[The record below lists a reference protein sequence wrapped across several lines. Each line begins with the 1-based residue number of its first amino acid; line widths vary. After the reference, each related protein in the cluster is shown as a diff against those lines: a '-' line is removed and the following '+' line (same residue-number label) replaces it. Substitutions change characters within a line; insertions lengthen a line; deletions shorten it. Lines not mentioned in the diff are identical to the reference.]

1 MRSREATAPTSSGP
15 SGERP
20 QKEPLSAAFRLYICL
35 LAVVVGIFVPEG
47 VRLAASQ
54 PGQAIAWIALIA
66 VTSFRSIPTL
76 PRANLDVSLTAPA
89 SVAAAVLLPL
99 PLAVLVKLI
108 GNVNEREFR
117 PETSKWAIVFN
128 RAQGALQVGAA
139 AFVAALVGPA
149 FAADSLVGL
158 IAATL
163 VAGIVLDCV
172 NIAAMTLMFYFR
184 GLSIGEA
191 ARVVIAPYPSSLAL
205 NLAVT
210 VGLAL
215 LIVVLY
221 QVAPGLVLLLG
232 FPLWLGVSAVRSARQ
247 SEERA
252 EELTASLRELEALN
266 HLGTDLLA
274 ARRRDQ
280 AGGIVGAALST
291 ALETPDVI
299 VSLSGVIPE
308 SLRLVKV
315 PGGAGA
321 AIGVPTTVDERSME
335 GVEAAAKLLG
345 MALQRLDLEDELGEV
360 ERARA
365 KLAGKIIE
373 EGTRERSRLALEIHD
388 DVLPYLA
395 AAEIQADNVGSA
407 IKGEDPARANNL
419 ARATREAVN
428 GGISRLRQVLEA
440 LTDQIVVPGGLREAL
455 DRSLTQLRL
464 EHGVDSKLDVTG
476 LLSPLPFAVEILVV
490 EIVRGCLSNVAKHAQ
505 ADNVLVQLDVTD
517 TLIAVRIHDD
527 GRGFDPMKI
536 SAGHHGLALMQ
547 QRVELTRGRFSVRSS
562 VTGGTTV
569 EVEVPL

>member
-1 MRSREATAPTSSGP
+1 MTAKTARVSALKAKRSQS
-15 SGERP
+15 
-20 QKEPLSAAFRLYICL
+20 EPLSVTCRVYICV
-35 LAVVVGIFVPEG
+35 LAIAATIFVPEG
-47 VRLAASQ
+47 LRLAAGE
-54 PGQAIAWIALIA
+54 PWKALAWMAFIA
-66 VTSFRSIPTL
+66 VTSFRAIPML
-76 PRANLDVSLTAPA
+76 PRANIIVTATAPS

-99 PLAVLVKLI
+99 PLAMLVKLV
-108 GNVNEREFR
+108 GNVNEREFQ
-117 PETSKWAIVFN
+117 PGTSKWAIVFN
-128 RAQGALQVGAA
+128 RAEGALQVGAA
-139 AFVAALVGPA
+139 AFAATLVQAA
-149 FAADSLVGL
+149 FPADSLLSL
-158 IAATL
+158 IAATV
-163 VAGIVLDCV
+163 VAGIVFDCV
-172 NIAAMTLMFYFR
+172 NIAASTLLLLLR
-184 GLSIGEA
+184 GLQIREA
-191 ARVVIAPYPSSLAL
+191 ARVAIAPQPLSLSL
-205 NLAVT
+205 DLAVT

-221 QVAPGLVLLLG
+221 DQVAPASVLLLA
-232 FPLWLGVSAVRSARQ
+232 FPLWLGFNAMRSARQ
-247 SEERA
+247 NQDRA
-252 EELTASLRELEALN
+252 EELTARVRELEALN
-266 HLGTDLLA
+266 ELGTDLLA

-299 VSLSGVIPE
+299 VSLSGVLPE
-308 SLRLVKV
+308 NLRLVKV
-315 PGGAGA
+315 PGAAGA
-321 AIGVPTTVDERSME
+321 AIGVPNTVDERSME

-345 MALQRLDLEDELGEV
+345 MALQRLDLEEELGEV

-440 LTDQIVVPGGLREAL
+440 LTNQIVVPGGLREAL
-455 DRSLTQLRL
+455 DRSLAQLRL